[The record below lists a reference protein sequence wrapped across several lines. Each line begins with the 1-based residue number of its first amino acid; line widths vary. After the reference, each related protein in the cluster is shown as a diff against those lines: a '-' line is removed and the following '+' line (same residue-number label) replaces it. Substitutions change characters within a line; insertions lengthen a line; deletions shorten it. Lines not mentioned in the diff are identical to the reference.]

1 MISNK
6 LKNWLQYYRASL
18 VDASRGNKYS
28 YLGNPII
35 RDNYVFNELSDEE
48 VKVIWDNNNIYSF
61 KFEEYISS
69 ENQLDEIYTD
79 NKEGFELV
87 NIGKNVNE
95 IESIKF
101 NKIEIAP
108 IFIQSSKEH
117 TEFVGNDE
125 IHYPYWIPAYIRE
138 DGKLFPPLQGESPT
152 FLREYLSPNPK
163 DSPTIA
169 EMNRLDSELSNY
181 EFNRNTW
188 ELYWKDCE
196 YYFNKITDK
205 EYKDFQQVIIKYRIC
220 KYEDTNT
227 TKHLLA
233 LYNDLIYSN
242 KYSKINHNILDKL
255 LDTTTPVK
263 SSNKKEIDDVLIPN
277 HYGYMGEEFP
287 LSKSQREAF
296 AKSQY
301 DDVSDVFAINGPPG
315 TGKTTILQCF
325 IANSFVNAVLTN
337 STPPLIVGCSTNNQA
352 ITNILDSMK
361 LKNEAN
367 DLLQER
373 WLPNVSSFGLYLTGT
388 SKTSEELKDY
398 QYTTSNKFDDG
409 FAYKVDTSINIK
421 EYEEYFINKFFEYI
435 REQNIKYDFSRETD
449 IKTAGS
455 FLKYLI
461 NNYKEEIDSYVNTA
475 KLEYT
480 IPNFLKKK
488 NFSSELE
495 LEGTIND
502 TKHIIQYNKQLVLS
516 LEKYKIQLEEKYKS
530 FPFYIKYIPFSR
542 FKKIKENAFKLMLK
556 EHLDLYAPNLKFYS
570 YFEVQ
575 SATDKLLLN
584 THKKLKQLE
593 DRLFELEEVFNEC
606 KIRHQNYAFKLEH
619 WNKQYEGKWKNL
631 VNKTKDEYEGL
642 NAIEDIAV
650 KLDISL
656 RHKLFWLCVHYREAE
671 FVREQFE
678 KNLLEVK
685 GERGKS
691 TYKTKLERLAKITP
705 LFIST
710 FHTLPK
716 YCSYY
721 SYSEGNVFYNNLFD
735 FMIIDEAGQVSPEV
749 AIPSLVFAK
758 KLLAVGDVF
767 QIEPIWGVT
776 ESVDYKNAEKYKVIE
791 NEIDFK
797 ELKEKGY
804 LASSSSVMKLA
815 LHKSQF
821 KYKSNNGDFMDG
833 VLLREHRRCLDPII
847 NYSNKFVYQNS
858 LILKGG
864 KEHFKNHEYPAI
876 GYLHINGIC
885 EKHQTSNRNVVEA
898 FTIIQW
904 LKDQREIIEK
914 AYNKPLQEIVAIVT
928 PYSAQKEYIKSLVK
942 VNFSTE
948 VSEAMTVGT
957 VHALQGAERAI
968 IIFSPTNSDSRQ
980 PLFMD
985 YGNKTNMLN
994 VAVTRAKH
1002 SFLVFGNME
1011 IFKMGQYKP
1020 SSFLAE
1026 LLYEDKNNALDN
1038 NFIYSKNTI
1047 FTDRRDKTDHLTTL
1061 QAHRNAL
1068 RKCLKIANSEIIITS
1083 PFISINAI
1091 NDDNISEL
1099 IKEKTSQGVKVIVLT
1114 DENLDKENGNL
1125 KTNSKRG
1132 REILQKSGARLI
1144 VHKGIHNKTIYVDD
1158 KLLIEGSFNWLSASR
1173 DEKSEYARK
1182 ETSLVLQGSNVPS
1195 KVERIKEMFNL

>member
-1 MISNK
+1 MVTNK
-6 LKNWLQYYRASL
+6 IKNWLQYYRASL
-18 VDASRGNKYS
+18 IDASRGNKYA
-28 YLGNPII
+28 YLGDPIV
-35 RDNYVFNELSDEE
+35 RDNYNFNELLEGE
-48 VKVIWDNNNIYSF
+48 VKVIWDDKNIYSF
-61 KFEEYISS
+61 KFEEYISNES
-69 ENQLDEIYTD
+69 LLDDIYTA
-79 NKEGFELV
+79 NKEGFEFI
-87 NIGKNVNE
+87 NIGKNVND

-117 TEFVGNDE
+117 TEFEGNDE

-138 DGKLFPPLQGESPT
+138 DGKLFPPIQGESPT

-169 EMNRLDSELSNY
+169 EMSRLDSELSNY

-188 ELYWKDCE
+188 EQYWKDCE
-196 YYFNKITDK
+196 YYFTKITDK
-205 EYKDFQQVIIKYRIC
+205 EYKDFQQVIIKFRIC
-220 KYEDTNT
+220 KYEDINT

-242 KYSKINHNILDKL
+242 KYSKIGQNILQKL
-255 LDTTTPVK
+255 LDTAIPQK
-263 SSNKKEIDDVLIPN
+263 SSDNKEIDDILIPN

-301 DDVSDVFAINGPPG
+301 EEGSDIFAINGPPG
-315 TGKTTILQCF
+315 TGKTTLLQSF
-325 IANSFVNAVLTN
+325 IANSFVNTVLSD

-361 LKNEAN
+361 LENKTN
-367 DLLQER
+367 DILQER
-373 WLPNVSSFGLYLTGT
+373 WLPDVSSFGLYLTGT
-388 SKTSEELKDY
+388 SKTQDELKDY
-398 QYTTSNKFDDG
+398 QYTTSNQFNDG
-409 FAYKVDTSINIK
+409 FAFKIDTSINIK

-435 REQNIKYDFSRETD
+435 QEKNIKYDFSKETD

-461 NNYKEEIDSYVNTA
+461 NNCKEEIDSYVNTA

-480 IPNFLKKK
+480 VPDFLRKSHF
-488 NFSSELE
+488 NSELE
-495 LEGTIND
+495 LEDGIN
-502 TKHIIQYNKQLVLS
+502 HIHYSIQYNKQLILS
-516 LEKYKIQLEEKYKS
+516 LEKYKIQMEDKYKS

-542 FKKIKENAFKLMLK
+542 FKKIKENAFKLILK
-556 EHLDLYAPNLKFYS
+556 EHLDLYAPNLKFHS
-570 YFEVQ
+570 YFETQ
-575 SATDKLLLN
+575 SATDELLLN
-584 THKKLKQLE
+584 TQKKIKQLE
-593 DRLFELEEVFNEC
+593 ERLVELEEVFNEC
-606 KIRHQNYAFKLEH
+606 KARHQNYTLKLEH
-619 WNKQYEGKWKNL
+619 WNKQYEKKWRNL
-631 VNKTKDEYEGL
+631 VNKTKDEYLGL

-749 AIPSLVFAK
+749 AVPSLVFTK
-758 KLLAVGDVF
+758 KLLSVGDIF
-767 QIEPIWGVT
+767 QIEPIWGVA

-804 LASSSSVMKLA
+804 LASSGSVMKLT

-821 KYKSNNGDFMDG
+821 KYKANNGDFMDG

-847 NYSNKFVYQNS
+847 NYSNKYVYQNS

-864 KEHFKNHEYPAI
+864 KEHFKKHKYPAM
-876 GYLHINGIC
+876 GYLHINGVC
-885 EKHQTSNRNVVEA
+885 EKHQTSNRNIVEA
-898 FTIIQW
+898 LTIIQW
-904 LKDQREIIEK
+904 LKDQRENIEK
-914 AYNKPLQEIVAIVT
+914 AYNKKLQEIVAIVT
-928 PYSAQKEYIKSLVK
+928 PYSAQKEYIKTLVK
-942 VNFSTE
+942 DNFSTE

-957 VHALQGAERAI
+957 VHALQGAERSI
-968 IIFSPTNSDSRQ
+968 IIFSPTNSDSRK

-1011 IFKMGQYKP
+1011 IFKVGQYKP

-1026 LLYEDKNNALDN
+1026 LLYEDENNALDDE
-1038 NFIYSKNTI
+1038 FIYSKNTI
-1047 FTDRRDKTDHLTTL
+1047 FKDTKDQVDHLTTL

-1068 RKCLKIANSEIIITS
+1068 RKCFKIANSEIIITS
-1083 PFISINAI
+1083 PFISLNAV
-1091 NDDNISEL
+1091 NDDNILEM

-1114 DENLDKENGNL
+1114 DENLDKVNGEL
-1125 KTNSKRG
+1125 KNNSKKG
-1132 REILQKSGARLI
+1132 RELLEQSGARLI
-1144 VHKGIHNKTIYVDD
+1144 VYKGIHNKTIYVDD

-1173 DEKSEYARK
+1173 DEESEYARK
-1182 ETSLVLQGSNVPS
+1182 ETSLVLQGGNVPS